1 MPFSV
6 IFSFVEWVIELGS
19 YLEVAAHEDGKGDSV
34 DEHEEDDIGEGKRA
48 LRLERQT
55 DGKLYSG
62 IHAHVNTKWIK
73 GFLDFALGFSKS
85 LVD

>member
-1 MPFSV
+1 LPFSV

-48 LRLERQT
+48 LCLEWKT

-62 IHAHVNTKWIK
+62 IHAHMNKKWRK
-73 GFLDFALGFSKS
+73 GFFIICFRISES
-85 LVD
+85 